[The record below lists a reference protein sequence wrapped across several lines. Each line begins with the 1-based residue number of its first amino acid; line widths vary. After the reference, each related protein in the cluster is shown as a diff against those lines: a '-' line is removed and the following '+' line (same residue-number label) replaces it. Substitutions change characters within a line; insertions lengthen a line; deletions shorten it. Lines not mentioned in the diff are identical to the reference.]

1 MLSRDPSLTPFPPPP
16 TVFPPPPYPKMPARA
31 GTNPAMYFG
40 PANSTAD
47 ANKWVLY
54 FKGGGWCYDLAR

>member
-1 MLSRDPSLTPFPPPP
+1 
-16 TVFPPPPYPKMPARA
+16 MPARA